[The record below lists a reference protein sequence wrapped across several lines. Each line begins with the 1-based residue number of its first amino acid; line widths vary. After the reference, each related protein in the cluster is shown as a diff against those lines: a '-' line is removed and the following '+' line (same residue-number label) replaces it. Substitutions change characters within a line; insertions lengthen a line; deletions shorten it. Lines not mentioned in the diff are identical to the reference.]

1 MSGKEAVREPVS
13 DLLLYLFTDNVLYL
27 VIWEGSSALMAITL
41 VLFTSENLRFCLP
54 VVILFIFILALSKR
68 SITPCIYPMIVLLV
82 SFFLWDLIFVFVEF
96 LDSCFDFLIFIP
108 WSSALVLVFLA
119 PSLFPSLFVS
129 ARAPLISCVSF
140 FMPSCLVLVSVFFPF
155 GHFLFYFNNL
165 IIVFFCVMFWVSLPN
180 ILFFI

>member
-82 SFFLWDLIFVFVEF
+82 SFFFEI
-96 LDSCFDFLIFIP
+96 
-108 WSSALVLVFLA
+108 
-119 PSLFPSLFVS
+119 
-129 ARAPLISCVSF
+129 
-140 FMPSCLVLVSVFFPF
+140 
-155 GHFLFYFNNL
+155 
-165 IIVFFCVMFWVSLPN
+165 
-180 ILFFI
+180 